1 MAQEEILLQDLCAR
15 LPYGVML
22 ETPTGIGY
30 LGTIELT
37 IFGHKVGVN
46 IKATERED
54 FLLEDCKVYLRS
66 MSSMTDE
73 EKEEFWIAIDK
84 DIDNLENNLDAPIL
98 FKYKSRHYRGKPN
111 HYELDF
117 LISHHFDYRGLIEK
131 GLAIE
136 APEGM
141 YKIE

>member
-22 ETPTGIGY
+22 ETPNGIGY

-54 FLLEDCKVYLRS
+54 FLLEDCKVYLRP

-73 EKEEFWIAIDK
+73 EKEEF
-84 DIDNLENNLDAPIL
+84 DNLYNW
-98 FKYKSRHYRGKPN
+98 SCPN
-111 HYELDF
+111 SKFLRTKIVDISELIVW
-117 LISHHFDYRGLIEK
+117 LNAHHFDYNGLIEK
-131 GLAIE
+131 GLAIK
-136 APEGM
+136 APDGM